1 MMMNQWS
8 LGLYP
13 IDKPW
18 EHREHRSTK
27 DGFCVPK
34 LASDVWVTHKCFMPV
49 VYISLYT
56 MNRNSPGVF
65 SKESSPSLLLE
76 KPLTLSMEILCLRC
90 AEHGAHAPSC
100 ATSATHAA
108 RNAQGDPTELGMS
121 MFFAGKNHEFH
132 ISMGLRTGYV
142 LLSEISGCFLD
153 VPFLHRIKQM
163 FANASHDLPWLRG
176 IEGFPAADGFW
187 KWGIYPSNCQVTRRE
202 KGWFTLK
209 KWCLLLKISDNP
221 NIWLTVNC
229 FGQTICRIQ
238 S

>member
-1 MMMNQWS
+1 MFHAS
-8 LGLYP
+8 LTSV
-13 IDKPW
+13 K
-18 EHREHRSTK
+18 
-27 DGFCVPK
+27 
-34 LASDVWVTHKCFMPV
+34 
-49 VYISLYT
+49 T

-121 MFFAGKNHEFH
+121 LFFAGKNNEFH

-153 VPFLHRIKQM
+153 VPFLHRIK
-163 FANASHDLPWLRG
+163 HDKTYVRKRLPWSPLTAG
-176 IEGFPAADGFW
+176 SIEGFPATDVGSGNGVYTPQIA
-187 KWGIYPSNCQVTRRE
+187 K
-202 KGWFTLK
+202 
-209 KWCLLLKISDNP
+209 
-221 NIWLTVNC
+221 
-229 FGQTICRIQ
+229 
-238 S
+238 